1 MEISP
6 AEDKLVGSGEAV
18 TTKVSDITNK
28 AVDICRICQSP
39 EEPDNPL
46 RHPCACR
53 GSLKYIH
60 SDCLFLWLN
69 RRKRNHCEICK
80 HRYSIV
86 PVYSENAPER
96 LPWHEFLMGLLM
108 RALRFM
114 NLMLPWV
121 FMIPFNAYCSSFRP
135 WDREGVFVNQT
146 VFELSLKFPGLFY
159 TAEIVSS
166 TTDMVVQMEI
176 IRVLLRRHP
185 EFLRHMII
193 LENGLKDI
201 DVTGIVLLLANHLHI
216 LCDWWHDQLLH
227 LPFLHIIQR
236 GPLAL
241 AFVPRNTPLHQFG
254 AIRRFFSLL
263 SDNTFA
269 VLAINIYWSFFN
281 VLLPF
286 SIGRVVLVLLRCFSL
301 GWIAENATEVAAGDM
316 VIRSVLLA
324 FLASVFTL
332 SRNTYLTRV
341 RWFLPSVKD
350 TFILCFKLVV
360 LPWILG
366 CWLDFCTFPI
376 LGKTASHSVEV
387 LSDYPLMA
395 DKHWL
400 MGMLYLVVALSC
412 MELIQKI
419 VPKRAFWYLLDVAEP
434 NYKITKLHLGP
445 ILLAFAFHGAMVVIV
460 LHLPIKTIS
469 LISQSFF
476 PLQFGV
482 YEDEF
487 VLGLLVAYTGL
498 IIFGPRWLANL
509 IRPSIRPIVHK
520 WVITVSS
527 LLKLSDFLLGEPRK
541 HRANRNVR
549 VRPRFLVFGIA
560 EGSMVS
566 LYGSQSDTTCEK
578 DTNDQRDKRF
588 MLRIGVMLVLA
599 SLSMFLV
606 STTFMALPILV
617 GRAFFHSISFF
628 MLSFGLKHDDICAFW
643 IGFCILRGIYITTCF
658 VYDHL
663 VTGKVHLL
671 INHFMM
677 FIRNVLL
684 FSIWIS
690 VIPGLLGLLI
700 DLMIIIPSQVP
711 LNESPAF
718 ILLHDWLIG
727 VVVLHIWIFL
737 TMRTQINCFATVV
750 WREKLQRIRSA
761 GINGLPF
768 TWLIRDV
775 IGSIIVSLL
784 FTLCVPYVVVNSLFP
799 ILGFSS
805 AVNLTVQRFIWPAIL
820 ALVPIWF
827 SVKLIS
833 DLIIYLHQLEF
844 DNRYKVGER
853 LVDFTEDLE

>member
-1 MEISP
+1 
-6 AEDKLVGSGEAV
+6 
-18 TTKVSDITNK
+18 
-28 AVDICRICQSP
+28 
-39 EEPDNPL
+39 
-46 RHPCACR
+46 
-53 GSLKYIH
+53 
-60 SDCLFLWLN
+60 
-69 RRKRNHCEICK
+69 
-80 HRYSIV
+80 
-86 PVYSENAPER
+86 
-96 LPWHEFLMGLLM
+96 M

-114 NLMLPWV
+114 NLILPWIL
-121 FMIPFNAYCSSFRP
+121 MMPFNAYCFSFRP
-135 WDREGVFVNQT
+135 WGRESEFVNQT
-146 VFELSLKFPGLFY
+146 VFELSLRFPGLFY
-159 TAEIVSS
+159 TAQIVSS
-166 TTDMVVQMEI
+166 ATEMVVQMET

-185 EFLRHMII
+185 EFLRRMII
-193 LENGLKDI
+193 LENGLKDR
-201 DVTGIVLLLANHLHI
+201 DVTGIVLLLANHLQI
-216 LCDWWHDQLLH
+216 LCDWWHDQLLQ
-227 LPFLHIIQR
+227 LPFLHIFQR

-254 AIRRFFSLL
+254 AIRRVFSLL

-269 VLAINIYWSFFN
+269 VLAINIYWSFFR

-286 SIGRVVLVLLRCFSL
+286 SIGRVVLVLLRCL
-301 GWIAENATEVAAGDM
+301 PHGWIAENASEMAAGDM

-324 FLASVFTL
+324 CLGGVFTM
-332 SRNTYLTRV
+332 SRDTYLTSV
-341 RWFLPSVKD
+341 RTFLPSVKD
-350 TFILCFKLVV
+350 TFILSFKLGV
-360 LPWILG
+360 LPWLLG
-366 CWLDFCTFPI
+366 CWLHFCTFPI
-376 LGKTASHSVEV
+376 LGKTASHTVEV

-400 MGMLYLVVALSC
+400 MGTLYLVSALSC

-419 VPKRAFWYLLDVAEP
+419 VQKRALWYLLDVAEP
-434 NYKITKLHLGP
+434 NYKVTKLHLGP
-445 ILLAFAFHGAMVVIV
+445 ILLAFALHGTMVVIV

-487 VLGLLVAYTGL
+487 VFGLLVAYMCL
-498 IIFGPRWLANL
+498 VIFGPRWLANL

-520 WVITVSS
+520 WVITISS

-541 HRANRNVR
+541 HRANHNMRLR
-549 VRPRFLVFGIA
+549 CLVFGIA

-566 LYGSQSDTTCEK
+566 LHGSQSDTTCEK
-578 DTNDQRDKRF
+578 DTNEQRDKRF
-588 MLRIGVMLVLA
+588 MVRIGVMLILA

-628 MLSFGLKHDDICAFW
+628 MLSFGLKHDGLYFLNLASHVFLLCIMLLILKPIILDLCAFW
-643 IGFCILRGIYITTCF
+643 IGFCILRGIYIITCF
-658 VYDHL
+658 VYDHFI
-663 VTGKVHLL
+663 TGRTDLL
-671 INHFMM
+671 LNHVLM

-690 VIPGLLGLLI
+690 VIPGVLGLLI

-711 LNESPAF
+711 LGESPVYN
-718 ILLHDWLIG
+718 LLHDWLIG

-737 TMRTQINCFATVV
+737 TMLTRINCFATVA
-750 WREKLQRIRSA
+750 WREKLQRIRSVT
-761 GINGLPF
+761 INRLPF

-820 ALVPIWF
+820 ALIPIWF
-827 SVKLIS
+827 SVKLIR
-833 DLIIYLHQLEF
+833 DLILYLHKLEF